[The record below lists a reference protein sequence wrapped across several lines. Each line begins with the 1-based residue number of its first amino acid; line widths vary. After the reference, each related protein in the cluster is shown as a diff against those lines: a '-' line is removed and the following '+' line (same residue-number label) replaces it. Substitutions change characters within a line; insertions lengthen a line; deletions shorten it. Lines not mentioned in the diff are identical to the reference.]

1 MVQLAVWIVATVIV
15 GIAVVYGLFLMVGIV
30 SPISMSMYLGP
41 SESRTRR
48 VSCRI
53 GCPAPFTVQV
63 EASYQG
69 RPRHVG
75 REGARTTAS

>member
-1 MVQLAVWIVATVIV
+1 MVQLAVWIVATIIV
-15 GIAVVYGLFLMVGIV
+15 GIAVVYGLFRMVGIV
-30 SPISMSMYLGP
+30 SPRCRCIWDRASLGRDGYRAGLAVRP
-41 SESRTRR
+41 RL
-48 VSCRI
+48 
-53 GCPAPFTVQV
+53 TVQV